1 MTGNIRADDTVPHFT
16 SVEELAN
23 SNTERLLVGGTK
35 KINGLQINDRSS
47 VQVKHEQRSFCPGD
61 ILSIEKVY
69 FGETRK
75 RTRLFRKPKYIT
87 EKFLMCRDEADRE
100 VLLPF
105 EQTGIF
111 YQISHKNGKATKNV
125 LQMSDI
131 VARKLTPR
139 IIKLVYG
146 RFPVTSRSFTGLM
159 RAESSKIETSIIAS
173 TIINTKNILLEI
185 PVTSAM
191 YFRVAIM
198 DDALRKNPCYRG
210 AMGMCA
216 ERAMTYM
223 RNIKVCYNFTT
234 DDGAEGSPIHPTLV
248 QQQSLPPKFS
258 QEGIEFDDSPQ
269 SRRHNIIMKTFSDNE
284 EYLNKRH
291 TSIDDDKNDVN
302 IRPGR
307 CISTGRMSFCLSNR
321 YLTVPVLEPTFNK
334 NRNSGNNNTFQGEV
348 YTTRRGSRISFNG
361 KFFEEEQSGAEAD
374 VSSDLSLSNIPP
386 PLACTNIG
394 SYVNVVPVPNIQLNG
409 DSRDYIPTSSGSRRP
424 STQPP
429 TVSPPPLPESSSTSG
444 VSSGSTSSVS
454 DGTISNRG
462 STESFEYAVPKIDE
476 HQTVL
481 TNIRERSKS
490 SGESQSTFDNSSK
503 PRVRRPSTF
512 TFSEGCFLNSP
523 SVSKVPTC
531 KVIHEP
537 KNDENTPIYENIKSL
552 LELVTELETHN
563 EDCEDT
569 NENTV
574 VPDQEE
580 EETDEDREGHA
591 GNINATSDINSF
603 GDNIDDLGKDGETG
617 DSGFSLPEVEEG
629 QHETEEKEEVDR
641 DFEQASSFQ
650 CNSDRVND
658 IADLEHKAG
667 TDSSQDPSGYQ
678 GFETEVDV
686 DRDFVSATCERGS
699 LGKTNEG
706 TNKSDNANSEEAVNG
721 TDKQLDIDEC
731 IALNN
736 GVADNCVNGDDFQN
750 VGVEILNAENVTH
763 GDINESK
770 DTDQFT
776 AEVKDL
782 NTENEIDQSSNV
794 RPSDSS
800 NRWRKAVRNML
811 NVDVDFDT
819 KVINYSSR
827 HNVEPSEKPLEMYS
841 CDDIA
846 VQLRAIGIKETSV
859 QQLQILKIDGSTF
872 RQILEGEVSIRDC
885 LNGVNLIDQQKI
897 SMFIRGWRPTTE

>member
-1 MTGNIRADDTVPHFT
+1 MTGNTRADDTVPHFT

-23 SNTERLLVGGTK
+23 SNTERFLVGGTK
-35 KINGLQINDRSS
+35 KINGLQINERSS
-47 VQVKHEQRSFCPGD
+47 VQVKHEQRSFLPGD

-146 RFPVTSRSFTGLM
+146 RFPVTPCSFTGLM

-223 RNIKVCYNFTT
+223 RNIKVCYNFAT
-234 DDGAEGSPIHPTLV
+234 DDIAEGGLNHAALV
-248 QQQSLPPKFS
+248 QQQSLPLKFS

-269 SRRHNIIMKTFSDNE
+269 SRPHNIIMKTFSDNE

-291 TSIDDDKNDVN
+291 TSFDDDKNDVN

-307 CISTGRMSFCLSNR
+307 CISTGRMSFCLGNS
-321 YLTVPVLEPTFNK
+321 YLTVPVLEPSFLK

-361 KFFEEEQSGAEAD
+361 KFFEEEQCGAEAD

-394 SYVNVVPVPNIQLNG
+394 SYVNVVPVPKIHLNG
-409 DSRDYIPTSSGSRRP
+409 DSGDYIPTSSGSRRP

-429 TVSPPPLPESSSTSG
+429 TVSPPPLPESNSTSG

-454 DGTISNRG
+454 DGTTSNRG

-490 SGESQSTFDNSSK
+490 SSETQATFDNSSK
-503 PRVRRPSTF
+503 PSFRRPSTF

-537 KNDENTPIYENIKSL
+537 KNDENIPIYENIKSL

-569 NENTV
+569 SENTV
-574 VPDQEE
+574 VPEQDE
-580 EETDEDREGHA
+580 EETDEDKEGHA
-591 GNINATSDINSF
+591 GNISATSDISYF
-603 GDNIDDLGKDGETG
+603 GDNLDDLEKDGETG
-617 DSGFSLPEVEEG
+617 DSGYLPAAEED
-629 QHETEEKEEVDR
+629 QHQTEEKEEVDR
-641 DFEQASSFQ
+641 DFEQPSSIQ
-650 CNSDRVND
+650 CNSDSVNNV
-658 IADLEHKAG
+658 ADLEHRTG
-667 TDSSQDPSGYQ
+667 TDSSRDPGGYH

-686 DRDFVSATCERGS
+686 DRDIVSARCDRGS
-699 LGKTNEG
+699 FEQTNED
-706 TNKSDNANSEEAVNG
+706 TNKSDNLNSEEGVNG
-721 TDKQLDIDEC
+721 KGKQLATDEC
-731 IALNN
+731 IALDN
-736 GVADNCVNGDDFQN
+736 GVTDNCVNGDDFQD
-750 VGVEILNAENVTH
+750 VGVELLNEENVTH

-776 AEVKDL
+776 ANVKDI

-819 KVINYSSR
+819 KVINYSPR
-827 HNVEPSEKPLEMYS
+827 HNVEPSEKPLETYS

-846 VQLRAIGIKETSV
+846 MKLRAIGIKETSV
-859 QQLQILKIDGSTF
+859 QQLQILKVDGSTF

-897 SMFIRGWRPTTE
+897 SMFIRGWRPAAD